1 MFCSECGVE
10 AAGKFC
16 WSCGKPLARGEGLS
30 VEVIELTPIVPAVN
44 WQELTDVQQ
53 LIAVPEVRERI
64 ALHAARAKKK
74 FSGEDFIECCDK
86 FLGPLTGGVPMSLI
100 AKIAQPISEK
110 LGLKTG
116 KERSHRF
123 AERPG
128 VVLVS
133 LLCWLAESGHTLRD
147 VRQLA
152 GGCTITS
159 AVPSDIWSL
168 KGDLE
173 VTVRVEDRITVVEAA
188 LTIPGQVYDFG
199 KSNRIL
205 EQLFG
210 DLDRISRA
218 A

>member
-16 WSCGKPLARGEGLS
+16 WSCGKPLARGEGVP
-30 VEVIELTPIVPAVN
+30 VEPIELTPIVPVVN
-44 WQELTDVQQ
+44 WQEMTDVQQ

-133 LLCWLAESGHTLRD
+133 LLCWLAENGHTLRD
-147 VRQLA
+147 VSHSA
-152 GGCTITS
+152 GYCTITS

-168 KGDLE
+168 KGNLE
-173 VTVRVEDRITVVEAA
+173 VTVRVEGRATIVEAA

-210 DLDRISRA
+210 DLAHTGRA